1 MSVAHQ
7 IVDVLISGVIAGL
20 SAFVLSAAAP
30 RFAVTIGVI
39 LASMYYFS
47 RNPWGPK
54 TATHSIAESTTSTN
68 GICRFE
74 WVAGLCRGGCDRGAV
89 AAAGGAA
96 ARRTAA
102 VRCCGAVLGG

>member
-7 IVDVLISGVIAGL
+7 IVDVLVSGVIAGF

-47 RNPWGPK
+47 RNPWGSQDGD
-54 TATHSIAESTTSTN
+54 ALN
-68 GICRFE
+68 
-74 WVAGLCRGGCDRGAV
+74 
-89 AAAGGAA
+89 
-96 ARRTAA
+96 RRIDDLYE
-102 VRCCGAVLGG
+102 RYLPF